1 MKAATSSRNSYF
13 NITFQRS
20 RKKRKNILKTYL
32 KSTAILS
39 ARNCKVDSDLSY
51 VLRASLVI
59 VNRGAC
65 ARFSCSG
72 GSKGLICGLFG
83 RQERLNKSRL
93 IWSTLMS
100 FFNRPKYES
109 ETDSSRVT
117 ENMDCI

>member
-1 MKAATSSRNSYF
+1 M
-13 NITFQRS
+13 
-20 RKKRKNILKTYL
+20 LKTYL

-39 ARNCKVDSDLSY
+39 ARNCKVDSDLSD

-72 GSKGLICGLFG
+72 GSKAVVCGLFG

-117 ENMDCI
+117 ESMDCI